1 VSAALESGHARASA
15 VTADLWPGEP
25 AVIEAIS
32 GGITNENFKVT
43 VGQDSYV
50 IRVFGRN
57 AEMLLI
63 DRALEC
69 EITSV
74 AAQIGV
80 GPELIAT
87 QIDRGVLVTR
97 FIPGATI
104 SAADLQDRE
113 MLRRVAVTL
122 RKVHSVSAAVLGNLD
137 PFRDIRY
144 YAGELSQRNLA
155 VDPAYSAGIALAAE
169 IEGLVH
175 YQQHGLCHGDL
186 LSANFVQ
193 SEQGIFIVDWEY
205 AGLGDPLFDLANL
218 SINHSFSPE
227 QDALLLEYYQGGASE
242 HELAKIRALRFISAL
257 REAGWSYLQM
267 AISALEVDFGAY
279 ADACLQKMRESSG
292 EIQFADA
299 LATLRKDGSLPERR
313 DRPSR

>member
-1 VSAALESGHARASA
+1 VSARLESGHARASA
-15 VTADLWPGEP
+15 VAADLWPGEL
-25 AVIEAIS
+25 AVVEPIS

-50 IRVFGRN
+50 VRVFGQN

-97 FIPGATI
+97 FIPGATL
-104 SAADLQDRE
+104 SAADLQDPE
-113 MLRRVAVTL
+113 MLCRVAVTL
-122 RKVHSVSAAVLGNLD
+122 RKVHSVSAALGSLD

-144 YAGELSQRNLA
+144 YAGELSQRNLK
-155 VDPAYSAGIALAAE
+155 VDPAYSAGVALAAK

-175 YQQHGLCHGDL
+175 YTQDGLCHGDL
-186 LSANFVQ
+186 LSANFVH
-193 SEQGIFIVDWEY
+193 SERGIYIVDWEY

-218 SINHSFSPE
+218 SINHTFSPE
-227 QDALLLEYYQGGASE
+227 QDALLLTYYQGEARD
-242 HELAKIRALRFISAL
+242 HELAKIRVLRYISAL

-279 ADACLQKMRESSG
+279 ADACLQNMRQSSG
-292 EIQFADA
+292 ESQFADA
-299 LATLRKDGSLPERR
+299 LATLRQDRERAPVR
-313 DRPSR
+313 GQASR